1 MDAEHLL
8 KQMTLEEKVGQLFLL
23 AFAGHRLDEARLLME
38 QHLVGGAYISND
50 NIPTP
55 EAALNLTRELQSYA
69 SRTRL
74 GIPLLLGCDQE
85 GAWGVMIPG
94 SSPGPGNMA
103 LGATHDPADAFR
115 MYRVIGTELSAV
127 GLNTLLAPCA
137 DCNSNPMNSI
147 IGMRSFGEKPQ
158 LVGAMTAAAVRGAHE
173 GGVISTVKHY
183 PGHGDTRLDTH
194 RGLPTVDRNRE
205 ELYAIDLYPFTEG
218 IHAGA
223 DIVMTAHIIFS
234 ALDAE
239 RPATLSPVIL
249 QDILRGEMR
258 FDGVILSD
266 SMNMGAMRKNYDPQV
281 SAVQALKAGVDMIML
296 AEEHY
301 DHNATHYVS
310 QQLALLKA
318 VTQAVETREL
328 PVERINA
335 AVRRILSLKGRLVSG
350 NGSPSGKDADRQRLG
365 VVGSVEHRQVELEAA
380 RHAVAVLR
388 DRHGLVPLPEGRPVI
403 LVNTTARKSYEPLGS
418 TRGIGP
424 NQTIP
429 AFDLFANELRQRRLI
444 SETWSAERV
453 IEGGQTPILNEDAV
467 VVAVTENY
475 PLPGMDFDQSS
486 QPEVIRLLMQSLSER
501 LVVVALRDP
510 YELRY
515 LPELPTYL
523 CAFSFRP
530 SAAQAA
536 AEVLCG
542 EVSPHGHTPVSVPDV
557 GLEV

>member
-1 MDAEHLL
+1 MNAEQLL
-8 KQMTLEEKVGQLFLL
+8 GQMTLEEKVGQLFLL

-55 EAALNLTRELQSYA
+55 EAALHLTRELQSYA
-69 SRTRL
+69 ASTRL

-85 GAWGVMIPG
+85 GAWGD
-94 SSPGPGNMA
+94 MA
-103 LGATHDPADAFR
+103 LGATHDPTYAR
-115 MYRVIGTELSAV
+115 HMYRVIGTELSAV
-127 GLNTLLAPCA
+127 GLNALLAPCA

-158 LVGAMTAAAVRGAHE
+158 LVGVMTAAAVRGAHD
-173 GGVISTVKHY
+173 GGVIATVKHY

-205 ELYAIDLYPFTEG
+205 ELYAIDLHPFAEG
-218 IHAGA
+218 IKAGA

-234 ALDAE
+234 ALDPD
-239 RPATLSPVIL
+239 RPATLSPIIL
-249 QDILRGEMR
+249 QDILRGEMG

-266 SMNMGAMRKNYDPQV
+266 SMNMGAMRKNYDPQK
-281 SAVQALKAGVDMIML
+281 SAVQALRAGVDMIML

-301 DHNATHYVS
+301 DHDAAHYVS

-328 PVERINA
+328 PVERIDD
-335 AVRRILSLKGRLVSG
+335 AVRRILSLKARLASG
-350 NGSPSGKDADRQRLG
+350 VGSASSMDADKQALDI
-365 VVGSVEHRQVELEAA
+365 VGSAEHRQVELEAA

-388 DRHGLVPLPEGRPVI
+388 NGRGLVPLPEERPVI
-403 LVNTTARKSYEPLGS
+403 LVNTTVRRSYEPLGS

-424 NQTIP
+424 NQTLP
-429 AFDLFANELRQRRLI
+429 AFDMFADELQRRRPVI
-444 SETWSAERV
+444 EVWSAEKV
-453 IEGGQTPILNEDAV
+453 IESDQLPDLSSDVV

-486 QPEVIRLLMQSLSER
+486 QPEVLRLLMRSLSER
-501 LVVVALRDP
+501 LVVIALRDP

-515 LPELPTYL
+515 LSDLATYL

-530 SAAQAA
+530 CAAQAA

-542 EVSPHGHTPVSVPDV
+542 EVPPYGHTPVSVPDA
-557 GLEV
+557 GLEA